1 MQGNRTDFPKIYCAM
16 DYYQTTY
23 GESIRILL
31 LILSCVAISA
41 AMVCGPALAVVV
53 GVGFLCLLS
62 RQLAGADSKV
72 SSAEMLVL
80 FLAAG
85 TIGLGRQFSHLAIRI
100 EETNLYI
107 TEIVLGVSWILVG
120 LRKVTAKE
128 KLFGKSG
135 LNGLLLIYC
144 ALGLICLV
152 RGIAD
157 FGMEALRHSV
167 IVYYSLFYFL
177 ILELLTDE
185 HRLERFLKVCLIG
198 SVVALLVILYDFAS
212 GIGFETSTEVRRY
225 GGNIGALSLVFC
237 LLFWLSFTIFKIRSR
252 ARGLLS
258 VLLPFQVFAA
268 VFLIQHRSL
277 LLALIGGLL
286 FIFALISK
294 ARVFKYLVLMV
305 CAFLLII
312 CVDQFS
318 GVLSGNVMVR
328 DTLTRALS
336 TLTPEQDPNS
346 AHRITMWGQILDRT
360 ARQPMLGEGFGPAFS
375 AFFGGRFYD
384 YSERRLHPHNSFLWI
399 LNRMGIIGFGVFSFL
414 ILKFYSSGIKAYR
427 RMNAGKSK
435 AYLLALL
442 SSHFCISI
450 FAFFNVVLEGPSMGI
465 FFWIIMGLTMA
476 LIKMGK
482 EQSERVKHE
491 ISSPD
496 KEGANLDPGS
506 HPSSIPRSGGD
517 DKAAD

>member
-1 MQGNRTDFPKIYCAM
+1 M
-16 DYYQTTY
+16 
-23 GESIRILL
+23 LL
-31 LILSCVAISA
+31 LVSCVAISA
-41 AMVCGPALAVVV
+41 AMVWGPALAVVV

-62 RQLAGADSKV
+62 RQLAAADSKV

-85 TIGLGRQFSHLAIRI
+85 TVGLGRQFSHLAIRI
-100 EETNLYI
+100 EETDLYI
-107 TEIVLGVSWILVG
+107 TEIVLVVAWMLVG
-120 LRKVTAKE
+120 LRKVTAQE

-135 LNGLLLIYC
+135 LNGLFLIYY
-144 ALGLICLV
+144 ALGLICLF
-152 RGIAD
+152 RGAAD

-177 ILELLTDE
+177 ILELITDLSK
-185 HRLERFLKVCLIG
+185 LERILKLSLVASTI
-198 SVVALLVILYDFAS
+198 ALLAVLYNWAS
-212 GIGFETSTEVRRY
+212 GFGFETSTEVKRY
-225 GGNIGALSLVFC
+225 GANIGALSLVLC
-237 LLFWLSFTIFKIRSR
+237 SLFWLSLSIFKVKSK
-252 ARGLLS
+252 AKSLLQI
-258 VLLPFQVFAA
+258 LLPFQLFAA
-268 VFLIQHRSL
+268 IFLIQHRSL
-277 LLALIGGLL
+277 LLALIGGLA

-294 ARVFKYLVLMV
+294 TRTLRYLVLIV
-305 CAFLLII
+305 CALLLII
-312 CVDQFS
+312 CVNQFS
-318 GVLSGNVMVR
+318 GILSGNVMVK
-328 DTLTRALS
+328 DTLARAVS
-336 TLTPEQDPNS
+336 TLTPTQDPNS
-346 AHRITMWGQILDRT
+346 AHRIAMWGQMLKRT
-360 ARQPMLGEGFGPAFS
+360 AREPMLGEGFGPPFS
-375 AFFGGRFYD
+375 AFFSGRFYD

-399 LNRMGIIGFGVFSFL
+399 LNRMGIIGFGVFSLL
-414 ILKFYSSGIKAYR
+414 ILRFYTSGIKAYR

-476 LIKMGK
+476 LVKTEE

-506 HPSSIPRSGGD
+506 HASSIPRSGGD
-517 DKAAD
+517 DKVAD

>member
-1 MQGNRTDFPKIYCAM
+1 M
-16 DYYQTTY
+16 DCCQTTY

-31 LILSCVAISA
+31 LTLLCVAISA
-41 AMVCGPALAVVV
+41 ALVWGPALAVVV

-135 LNGLLLIYC
+135 LSGLLLIYY

-177 ILELLTDE
+177 ILGLMTDMNK
-185 HRLERFLKVCLIG
+185 LERMLKLSLVAATA
-198 SVVALLVILYDFAS
+198 ALLAILYNWAS
-212 GIGFETSTEVRRY
+212 GFGFETSTEVKRY
-225 GGNIGALSLVFC
+225 GANIGALSLVFC
-237 LLFWLSFTIFKIRSR
+237 CLFWLSLDIFKVKSK
-252 ARGLLS
+252 AKN
-258 VLLPFQVFAA
+258 VLRILVPFQLFAA
-268 VFLIQHRSL
+268 IFLIQHRSL
-277 LLALIGGLL
+277 LLALIGGLT
-286 FIFALISK
+286 FILALISK
-294 ARVFKYLVLMV
+294 TRTFRYLVLIV
-305 CAFLLII
+305 CALLLII
-312 CVDQFS
+312 CVNQFS
-318 GVLSGNVMVR
+318 GFLSGNVMVK
-328 DTLTRALS
+328 DTLARALS
-336 TLTPEQDPNS
+336 TLTPKQDPNS
-346 AHRITMWGQILDRT
+346 AHRIAMWGQILKRT
-360 ARQPMLGEGFGPAFS
+360 ARQPMLGEGFGPPFS

-399 LNRMGIIGFGVFSFL
+399 LNRMGIIGFGVFCFL
-414 ILKFYSSGIKAYR
+414 ILKFYSSGIRAYR
-427 RMNAGKSK
+427 LLNAGKSK

-442 SSHFCISI
+442 SSHLCISI

-465 FFWIIMGLTMA
+465 FFWIIMGMTMA
-476 LIKMGK
+476 LINIEKG
-482 EQSERVKHE
+482 QLGRVKHE
-491 ISSPD
+491 TSRRD
-496 KEGANLDPGS
+496 KEGPDPDPGS
-506 HPSSIPRSGGD
+506 HPSSIPRGSGD
-517 DKAAD
+517 DGAVD